1 MNRREKAESYR
12 RDFSELY
19 KTGNIKAACE
29 KVVQGISELYIE
41 TKQLSDLLDNPSDDI
56 HPGFRIESDACELL
70 RTFLEGIGADDNPD
84 PVQIRIRFLND
95 LIQHFPTW
103 RFALNLLAI
112 ILFENQNY
120 IKALETARISFKMR
134 EGCPFAE
141 YLLQKILKKIVEKNQ
156 DQEVIFNDIEKRL
169 ILDLTDYICMKP
181 FTNFEV
187 WRTGDVY
194 ICCGTWVPVSIGN
207 VFEQSAEEIWNSPVV
222 RELRRS
228 MLDGDFKYCNRSSC
242 ILIRNGL
249 LIKKSD
255 ALKGD
260 LEKYQGLWGITVYK
274 RALHL
279 IKILIRYIEKH
290 ETQMTEGPSF
300 VNLAY
305 DFTCNLSCPS
315 CRDKIKFADSKRKK
329 ELDKVR
335 DQVIIPLLPYI
346 HELLLSG
353 DGDPFASPHYRSIM
367 AILDKKRFPNL
378 YLSILTNGVLF
389 TEEEWKY
396 FENINDLL
404 YSLSVSVD
412 AATPETYH
420 IIRRGGDWKKLMQ
433 NLEFLAE
440 LHRQG
445 KIPFFDLNFV
455 VQKRNFREMKAFAEL
470 GMRLGA
476 DKVRFARLHNDFE
489 SFQPEEFL
497 AEDVFDSANPYYP
510 ELLQILS
517 DQIFNSEMVLYP
529 RTISQDIQMNCS

>member
-1 MNRREKAESYR
+1 LNRREKAENYR

-19 KTGNIKAACE
+19 KMGNIKAACE

-56 HPGFRIESDACELL
+56 RPGFRIEHDACELL
-70 RTFLEGIGADDNPD
+70 RTFSERIGAGENNN
-84 PVQIRIRFLND
+84 PVQKKIQFLES

-112 ILFENQNY
+112 ILFENQDYRN
-120 IKALETARISFKMR
+120 ALETARISFKMR

-141 YLLQKILKKIVEKNQ
+141 HLLQKILKKIIENNQ
-156 DQEVIFNDIEKRL
+156 TQDLIFNDTEKRL
-169 ILDLTDYICMKP
+169 LLDLTDYICMKP

-207 VFEQSAEEIWNSPVV
+207 VFEQSAEEIWNSPVA

-228 MLDGDFKYCNRSSC
+228 VLDGDFKYCNRSSC

-279 IKILIRYIEKH
+279 IKVLIKYIEKH
-290 ETQMTEGPSF
+290 ETMMKEGPSF

-335 DQVIIPLLPYI
+335 DRVIIPLLPHI

-389 TEEEWKY
+389 TEDEWNR
-396 FENINDLL
+396 FENIHDLL
-404 YSLSVSVD
+404 HSLSVSVD

-420 IIRRGGDWKKLMQ
+420 IIRRGGDWKRLMQ
-433 NLEFLAE
+433 NLEFLAG
-440 LHRQG
+440 LHRKG
-445 KIPFFDLNFV
+445 IIPFFDLNFV
-455 VQKRNFREMKAFAEL
+455 VQRRNFREMKAFAEL
-470 GMRLGA
+470 GMRLGV

-489 SFQPEEFL
+489 SFSPEEFP
-497 AEDVFDSANPYYP
+497 AENVFDPSNPHYP

-517 DQIFNSEMVLYP
+517 DPIFESENVLYP
-529 RTISQDIQMNCS
+529 RITI